1 MQGTEGVRTVPT
13 TPEGIGDTD
22 EPGPAPPATLR
33 TGYEGYTEAPS
44 GNEARTQV
52 CEPARVPAT
61 LPARAR
67 GAGGLA
73 VRLLVAGAL
82 LAACTDEVA
91 DRAPASTT
99 TAEVTTTS
107 TTAPPPPAPEVT
119 VTGPVPGTPQT
130 SAGDGLAAD
139 GYVEEEFFV
148 SGSARAFDAD
158 GELGDDG
165 RWSLS
170 VRDEAPYTT
179 RILVKRP
186 ADPEAASGV
195 VVVEWNNV
203 SIGSDGTPD
212 WTYTAA
218 ELIRSGHVH
227 VAVSA
232 QAGGVDD
239 ADGGSITGGQ
249 GRPLSVADP
258 ARYADLVHPGDDHSY
273 DLFAQVG
280 ALVASVPADGPDPLA
295 GAPRDHVIAIGES
308 QSAFRLTTFVNG
320 VHPLAPVYD
329 GFLVHSRGG
338 GAAPVAADGEEGL
351 TSSIVGQVRI
361 RDDVDVPVFLF
372 STETDLTLL
381 GYAVARQPDSATI
394 RSWDVA
400 GTAHAD
406 SFLLGGDA
414 VAAGTGLGCDTP
426 VNDGPQHLALKA
438 ALSHLVDWVVDG
450 TEPPAGEPIEVGDDG
465 AIVRNDDGNAVGGVR
480 LPPVEVPV
488 AALSGDAPA
497 GGVLC
502 RLFGSTTFFP
512 PEDLT
517 ARYGDRA
524 GYLARFE
531 EALDRAIADG
541 FVLEGDRETALAE
554 AESVTFG

>member
-1 MQGTEGVRTVPT
+1 
-13 TPEGIGDTD
+13 
-22 EPGPAPPATLR
+22 
-33 TGYEGYTEAPS
+33 
-44 GNEARTQV
+44 V
-52 CEPARVPAT
+52 CEPASVPAT
-61 LPARAR
+61 PPARHRRVVA
-67 GAGGLA
+67 LA
-73 VRLLVAGAL
+73 ARLLLAGAL
-82 LAACTDEVA
+82 LAACTDDA
-91 DRAPASTT
+91 DGSAPASTT
-99 TAEVTTTS
+99 TAEVTTTTS
-107 TTAPPPPAPEVT
+107 TTAPPPPVPDVT

-130 SAGDGLAAD
+130 SAADGLDAA

-148 SGSARAFDAD
+148 RGSARAFEVD

-165 RWSLS
+165 RWSLA

-186 ADPEAASGV
+186 ADPGTASGV

-212 WTYTAA
+212 WTYTSA
-218 ELIRSGHVH
+218 ELLRSGHVH

-232 QAGGVDD
+232 QASGVDD
-239 ADGGSITGGQ
+239 PDGGSITGGQ
-249 GRPLSVADP
+249 GRPLTVADP
-258 ARYADLVHPGDDHSY
+258 ERYASLVHPGDDHSY
-273 DLFAQVG
+273 DVFAQVG
-280 ALVASVPADGPDPLA
+280 ALVASVPAEGPDPLA

-320 VHPLAPVYD
+320 IHPLAPVYD
-329 GFLVHSRGG
+329 GFFVHSRGG
-338 GAAPVAADGEEGL
+338 GAAPVAAGDEEGL
-351 TSSIVGQVRI
+351 ASSIAGQIRI

-381 GYAVARQPDSATI
+381 GYAGARQPDGATV

-414 VAAGTGLGCDTP
+414 VGAGIGLGCDTP

-438 ALSHLVDWVVDG
+438 ALAHLVDWVVDG
-450 TEPPAGEPIEVGDDG
+450 TEPPAGEPIEVGEDG
-465 AIVRNDDGNAVGGVR
+465 AIVRDEDGNAVGGVR
-480 LPPVEVPV
+480 LPAVEVPV

-497 GGVLC
+497 GEVLC

-524 GYLARFE
+524 GFLARYE
-531 EALDRAIADG
+531 DALDRAIADG
-541 FVLEGDRETALAE
+541 LVLEGDRDAALAKAE
-554 AESVTFG
+554 AVDFG